1 MRAEDWI
8 TKALEGMEGFEIP
21 LAHWRVHATAF
32 ELYRKSGNQIVAQ
45 QHLALGREMIMKLA
59 NSLPVEEPLRKTF
72 LSSPMVRK
80 IVGES
85 FDEGATQVDSGASS
99 IGHDRTR
106 SRLDP

>member
-1 MRAEDWI
+1 VRAGCGARGDSGLVRAEDWI

-59 NSLPVEEPLRKTF
+59 NSLPVEEPPAKNISLVSDGSQNHGRK
-72 LSSPMVRK
+72 L
-80 IVGES
+80 
-85 FDEGATQVDSGASS
+85 
-99 IGHDRTR
+99 
-106 SRLDP
+106 